1 MNASSQ
7 TAVRDVRYEPNEQ
20 PPPLLSLGLGF
31 QCVLLTIG
39 DIVLMVAIVIRAAG
53 TGEAYLNWAVF
64 AALCVSGLSTIL
76 QAVRLGRFGAGYI
89 LQMGTAG
96 VFIAASVTALAEGG
110 PGLLATLIVA
120 SSLFQFVL
128 SSRLSWLRRLIT
140 PVVTGTVIMLIAVAI
155 MPIVF
160 DMLAKVPEGSPRA
173 SAPASAVATL
183 ICTVGLTLLARG
195 AWRLWAPMVG
205 IVAGCVVASWY
216 GLYDTGRIGEAPWIG
231 WPASAWPGLDV
242 RFDSAFWTLLP
253 VFMIVT
259 LVGAVKTIGDTI
271 GIQQV
276 SWRRPRATDFRAVQ
290 RAVAADGVGNFLS
303 GLAGTAP
310 NTTYSPSV
318 AVVELTGVAAR
329 SVGVCIG
336 VLFVMIAFLP
346 KATAALLA
354 VPEPVIAAY
363 ATVLTAMLFVGGMRM
378 VVQDGVDYR
387 ESLVV
392 GLAFW
397 LGVGF
402 QNQAIFAD
410 YLGGAVGSIFG
421 NGMTAGGLTA
431 ILMTLVMGLVA
442 RRRKMAAKLHVESL
456 SKIDEF
462 LRRFARDKR
471 WHQAATE
478 RLCAV
483 AEEAILSLVPDE
495 DASTVEE
502 ARHLLLVVR
511 GDSRAA
517 ELEFIAS
524 EVEQNIEDR
533 LALLGPWAEET
544 GGREFSLRLL
554 RHYASRVR
562 HQQYYDVDI
571 LTVRV
576 EGDGAG
582 RA

>member
-1 MNASSQ
+1 M
-7 TAVRDVRYEPNEQ
+7 D
-20 PPPLLSLGLGF
+20 
-31 QCVLLTIG
+31 
-39 DIVLMVAIVIRAAG
+39 
-53 TGEAYLNWAVF
+53 W
-64 AALCVSGLSTIL
+64 
-76 QAVRLGRFGAGYI
+76 
-89 LQMGTAG
+89 
-96 VFIAASVTALAEGG
+96 
-110 PGLLATLIVA
+110 
-120 SSLFQFVL
+120 
-128 SSRLSWLRRLIT
+128 
-140 PVVTGTVIMLIAVAI
+140 
-155 MPIVF
+155 
-160 DMLAKVPEGSPRA
+160 
-173 SAPASAVATL
+173 
-183 ICTVGLTLLARG
+183 LARE
-195 AWRLWAPMVG
+195 R
-205 IVAGCVVASWY
+205 VARPRRKV
-216 GLYDTGRIGEAPWIG
+216 
-231 WPASAWPGLDV
+231 LDV

-533 LALLGPWAEET
+533 LALLGPWAE
-544 GGREFSLRLL
+544 GNGRARIFPAAAAPLRESGAPPAVL
-554 RHYASRVR
+554 RRGYF
-562 HQQYYDVDI
+562 
-571 LTVRV
+571 
-576 EGDGAG
+576 DGAG
-582 RA
+582 RRGWGRARVKRGFRFLKRLGPLLDVAPTREGPRPSSGKPTLSKAGRSPAESKMSCKNAS